1 MYNAWVHAGSSRP
14 DPRHVASFRESSH
27 PTSDRGVINV
37 IEQSTSADVAES
49 LAVVDYLCHIPLDTM
64 LATLPDFTPRDSHS
78 LWYTS
83 SRSTSYSHRLHD
95 AHNHGDAP
103 GHNHAHGPSRSRGHL
118 LERTVLARLAADEQH
133 MHRRRINAQNFG
145 STWLRPL
152 GVPKTLHQ
160 MREEKREQEEHQEAL
175 RREQLAQ
182 EYAEAETGDDA
193 EEDMME
199 DVQLDGAQ
207 DLDDEIP
214 DADDADGLFDMDADS
229 DTDDDHEAEE
239 EGGGRGG
246 EGEEDDAD
254 DAEAGDAEEAEDE
267 SELDDE
273 ALREERQNDLMA
285 ARMRMTDDAFRE
297 ALVRG
302 DPDGDDMYGGEEE
315 LQEEHQGHMLDE
327 EDFAHDDDDDDIVD
341 MDANLDDDIPEAES
355 GLYEHT
361 DSEVE
366 LSSSEE
372 DARHD
377 DDDDDDDD
385 EEQDDFEFAPR
396 TAAPG
401 PPQSPTLRG
410 RRISAGLRES
420 MDLSHLLSQDES
432 SFMQSSPAQRRGP

>member
-1 MYNAWVHAGSSRP
+1 
-14 DPRHVASFRESSH
+14 
-27 PTSDRGVINV
+27 
-37 IEQSTSADVAES
+37 
-49 LAVVDYLCHIPLDTM
+49 M

-83 SRSTSYSHRLHD
+83 SRSASQPHNLHD
-95 AHNHGDAP
+95 TQHHGDLAS
-103 GHNHAHGPSRSRGHL
+103 HSHAQAPSRSRGHI
-118 LERTVLARLAADEQH
+118 LERTALARLAADEQH
-133 MHRRRINAQNFG
+133 MHRRRIHVQNFG

-160 MREEKREQEEHQEAL
+160 MREEKRELEEHQEAL

-182 EYAEAETGDDA
+182 EYAEAAAGGDDA
-193 EEDMME
+193 EEGLMD

-214 DADDADGLFDMDADS
+214 DADTAGGLFAMDADS
-229 DTDDDHEAEE
+229 DDSDDDDDDDDD
-239 EGGGRGG
+239 GG
-246 EGEEDDAD
+246 EDVDEDRGVQDVQ
-254 DAEAGDAEEAEDE
+254 EAEDE

-273 ALREERQNDLMA
+273 ARREERQNDLMA

-315 LQEEHQGHMLDE
+315 LRAEHQGHMLDE
-327 EDFAHDDDDDDIVD
+327 DDFAHDSGGDDHVDDGLVD
-341 MDANLDDDIPEAES
+341 MDADLDDDIPEAES

-361 DSEVE
+361 DSQAE
-366 LSSSEE
+366 LSSSEGE
-372 DARHD
+372 TRHD

-385 EEQDDFEFAPR
+385 DDEQDDFDFAPR
-396 TAAPG
+396 TTVLG

-410 RRISAGLRES
+410 RRMSAGPRES
-420 MDLSHLLSQDES
+420 MDLSNLLSQDES
-432 SFMQSSPAQRRGP
+432 SLMQSSPAQRRSR